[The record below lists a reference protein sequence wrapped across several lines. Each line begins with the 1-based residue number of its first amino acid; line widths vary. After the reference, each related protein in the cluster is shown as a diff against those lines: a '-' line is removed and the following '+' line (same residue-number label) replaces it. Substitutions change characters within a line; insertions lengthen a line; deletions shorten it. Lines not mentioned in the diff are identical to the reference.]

1 MKIKNGDLLHIL
13 GQGNVSWYGEKVGK
27 DEYGRYEIYYI
38 TQKNDIYEFDE
49 YYSIVDKE
57 SILTHV
63 STSGDY
69 KQAWSVFGFEYHN
82 EDNKIWLT
90 RNHVINEVDAMQYE
104 ELCTSDSD
112 VSSVTIG
119 TCDTWST
126 TNSDDSN
133 LSDFIDNNSLK
144 EHDIETTRHHE
155 LC

>member
-1 MKIKNGDLLHIL
+1 MKIKDGDLLHIL
-13 GQGNVSWYGEKVGK
+13 GEGNVSWYGEKVGK
-27 DEYGRYEIYYI
+27 DDYGRYEIYYI
-38 TQKNDIYEFDE
+38 TKNNTIYEFDK

-90 RNHVINEVDAMQYE
+90 RKNSIDEINGIQYE
-104 ELCTSDSD
+104 ELHTSDSD
-112 VSSVTIG
+112 ASSVTIDS
-119 TCDTWST
+119 CDTWST
-126 TNSDDSN
+126 TDSDDSN
-133 LSDFIDNNSLK
+133 LSDFIENNSLK
-144 EHDIETTRHHE
+144 EHNIDTTRHHE

>member
-27 DEYGRYEIYYI
+27 DDYGRYEIYYI